1 VSVGAFAEELV
12 SVVLIGLGQ
21 REILDP
27 FVDLP
32 KQRLILGKPF
42 LSRVHRHNV
51 ASGPTFGSTD
61 LRDTRL
67 AMAEENRKGVLS
79 MLMILVATC
88 ETTLHTRSSRRS

>member
-1 VSVGAFAEELV
+1 MSVGAFAEELV